1 MPDAYRQWREDLKE
15 DPSLFWRTALVRIA
29 IWIILGIAILVGGQL
44 LINSMRPSDAAR
56 GERASATALATL
68 YVACTHAEC
77 LAAFTS
83 KQPMSFR
90 EWPLACEKC
99 KRQSAYRAQI
109 CAACREWYA
118 TAPDQ
123 PLECPRCAAAARV
136 KAEKERPKPKK
147 KGSKDDEEDDW

>member
-15 DPSLFWRTALVRIA
+15 DPSLIWRTPLVRIA

-44 LINSMRPSDAAR
+44 LISSLRPAGSVR
-56 GERASATALATL
+56 GERAAATALATL
-68 YVACTHAEC
+68 YVACAHADC

-83 KQPMSFR
+83 RQPMSFR

-99 KRQSAYRAQI
+99 KRQSVYRAQI
-109 CAACREWYA
+109 CPTCREWYA

-123 PLECPRCAAAARV
+123 PPKCLRCEAAAGAQ
-136 KAEKERPKPKK
+136 AEKERPKPKK
-147 KGSKDDEEDDW
+147 KGNKDDDEDDW